1 MLVNIKYF
9 ASIREGIGKASEA
22 RETASLTL
30 GALRDE
36 LIAAGPAYDCLSRS
50 RVLRMAFNHV
60 MSDESTV
67 LVPGC
72 EVAFFPPVTG
82 G

>member
-22 RETASLTL
+22 RETTSLTL
-30 GALRDE
+30 AALRDE
-36 LIAAGPAYDCLSRS
+36 LIAAAPAYDCLSRG